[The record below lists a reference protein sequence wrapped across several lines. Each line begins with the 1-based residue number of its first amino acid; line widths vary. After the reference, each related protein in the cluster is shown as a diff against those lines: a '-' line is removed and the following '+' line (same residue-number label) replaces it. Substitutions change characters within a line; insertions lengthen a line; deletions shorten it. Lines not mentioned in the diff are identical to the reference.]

1 MSRKRINKD
10 VITVGQGSSGKAAAA
25 GNFNIGH
32 HRHRRTH
39 DSRFKTLETGAAG
52 RDQYSSITNGGD
64 AGIKSRAAC
73 VQFQGHLLVNLPWKL
88 RVSNFAR
95 TVYNFF
101 FFFYSHE
108 RIIIRIVMD
117 FRIFFFS
124 SERTKSLSNILITN
138 QY

>member
-1 MSRKRINKD
+1 MRSYRENIREARLSVSRKRINKD

-73 VQFQGHLLVNLPWKL
+73 PI
-88 RVSNFAR
+88 SR
-95 TVYNFF
+95 T
-101 FFFYSHE
+101 SP
-108 RIIIRIVMD
+108 R
-117 FRIFFFS
+117 
-124 SERTKSLSNILITN
+124 
-138 QY
+138 